1 MPWSIG
7 AGVDAATELRS
18 RAAKRSMSTLHPTL
32 RAYALCLALLALSLQ
47 VLGPLLHA
55 RALLAQTAANGGFPV
70 GLTLCRADGQASQP
84 RHDDAGRKTSSDC
97 LLCQTVCSTGSASP
111 PSFAYTTP
119 RATEILRPQAVAVAS
134 HPAATDHPLP
144 FSRGPPTG

>member
-1 MPWSIG
+1 
-7 AGVDAATELRS
+7 
-18 RAAKRSMSTLHPTL
+18 MSTLHAAL
-32 RAYALCLALLALSLQ
+32 RVHALCLALLALSLQ

-55 RALLAQTAANGGFPV
+55 RALLTEMAASGGFPV
-70 GLTLCRADGQASQP
+70 GLTFCRADGQASQP

-97 LLCQTVCSTGSASP
+97 LLCHTVCSGGSAPP
-111 PSFAYTTP
+111 PSFTYVTP
-119 RATEILRPQAVAVAS
+119 AATEMLRPQAVTVAS

>member
-1 MPWSIG
+1 
-7 AGVDAATELRS
+7 
-18 RAAKRSMSTLHPTL
+18 MSTLHPAL
-32 RAYALCLALLALSLQ
+32 RAHALCLALLALSLQ

-84 RHDDAGRKTSSDC
+84 RHDDSSRTASTDC
-97 LLCQTVCSTGSASP
+97 LLCQTVCSAGTAPP
-111 PSFAYTTP
+111 PSIVYALP
-119 RATEILRPQAVAVAS
+119 AAAPDLRPQAVAVAS